1 MADFARLILRG
12 GWLAGLAGLWVAAML
27 GGGSPA
33 LAWLWLALGLTG
45 TGAALLHDLA
55 RLPGMG
61 RRAQPAEAGSRPP
74 ALPLGAGIVLG
85 LAGLGLTLWAGG
97 AWCLLVVA
105 LVGLW
110 GALVGPGRRFRP
122 FLDGLSGLVRT
133 ILAAAA
139 GFAALAMG

>member
-105 LVGLW
+105 LVG
-110 GALVGPGRRFRP
+110 PGRRFRP